1 MSDHEEGS
9 RTIARSNSGLG
20 TRLRVISRSVL
31 AGIQYEH
38 LLAGVVGGTIS
49 TLILHPLDLIKIR
62 FAVNDGSSSGHRP
75 KYSGVFDAAKTI
87 LKNDGFRGLYKGA
100 SANVLGA
107 GSSWGLYF
115 LFYNA
120 AKFQVRGS
128 DLDKQLK
135 PTTHLTCAAVA
146 GVCTLSLTNPIWV
159 VKTRLCLYQSPTT
172 PDFRRYQGV
181 FDGLW
186 KLVRYE
192 GVRGMYKGFVP
203 GLLGVSHGAIQFMT
217 YEELKKLYC
226 NYYHIPITTKLS
238 TAVYLSMAAMS
249 KVFAVVT
256 TFPYQVIRARLQDQE
271 TKYTGILDTVTKTY
285 RFEGVRGF
293 YKGLVPNVLKV
304 TPAVCLTFVVYE
316 HFTYYLQQKR

>member
-1 MSDHEEGS
+1 MAENLQEEAS
-9 RTIARSNSGLG
+9 RKTLFPRAS
-20 TRLRVISRSVL
+20 SVL
-31 AGIQYEH
+31 EGVRYEH
-38 LLAGVVGGTIS
+38 LVSGVAGGVVAAQ
-49 TLILHPLDLIKIR
+49 ILHPLDLIRIR
-62 FAVNDGSSSGHRP
+62 FSVYDGTISKKALR
-75 KYSGVFDAAKTI
+75 YSGVTDAMRTI
-87 LKNDGFRGLYKGA
+87 VHSEGFKGLYRGA
-100 SANVLGA
+100 SAGILGA
-107 GSSWGLYF
+107 GTSWGLYF

-120 AKFQVRGS
+120 AKHQLRGA
-128 DLDKQLK
+128 DVGKQL
-135 PTTHLTCAAVA
+135 TAAAHLGCAASS
-146 GVCTLSLTNPIWV
+146 GVVTLAMTNAIFV
-159 VKTRLCLYQSPTT
+159 VKTRLCLDAPLSHTGNRAYSN
-172 PDFRRYQGV
+172 V